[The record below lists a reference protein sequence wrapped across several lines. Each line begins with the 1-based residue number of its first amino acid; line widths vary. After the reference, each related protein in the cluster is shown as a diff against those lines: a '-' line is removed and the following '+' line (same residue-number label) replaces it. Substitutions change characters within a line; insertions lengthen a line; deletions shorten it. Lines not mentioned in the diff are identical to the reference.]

1 MNATQNIEAIFQDQ
15 MENNAP
21 VPLAKRLDYLTR
33 IEEWIDLNRKSIHES
48 LYKDLH
54 KPESE
59 TELAEIW

>member
-48 LYKDLH
+48 LYKLSLIH
-54 KPESE
+54 
-59 TELAEIW
+59 I